1 MFTLKKLIILVL
13 VVWMPVTV
21 HAEDS
26 HVKNMLLDVNLMLT
40 KMDAG
45 GNDEFKSGKAV
56 AVHYNYY
63 FTNWLAADIGL
74 MTTDETLDQSNN
86 DIVGDYRASIQ
97 TSSILLGLKPRYR
110 FSAPYEVYGRLGL
123 LYWQTELEV
132 EEYFSETIPGG
143 TSSATDNGS
152 GYYASIG
159 GAHYVTENVIV
170 LLELRHM
177 KQLDVFEGQTDF
189 PFDLTINALSIGLGY
204 RF

>member
-1 MFTLKKLIILVL
+1 MPTLKKLFIFLL
-13 VVWMPVTV
+13 VVCMPVTV
-21 HAEDS
+21 QAEDS
-26 HVKNMLLDVNLMLT
+26 HVKSMQLDVNLLLT

-45 GNDEFKSGKAV
+45 GNDEFHSGNAV

-63 FTNWLAADIGL
+63 FKNWLAADIAL
-74 MTTDETLDQSNN
+74 MSTDETLDESRT
-86 DIVGDYRASIQ
+86 DVAGDYRASIQ
-97 TSSILLGLKPRYR
+97 TSSFLLGIKPRYR
-110 FSAPYEVYGRLGL
+110 FLAPYEVYGRLGL

-159 GAHYVTENVIV
+159 GAHYVTENII
-170 LLELRHM
+170 LQLELRHM
-177 KQLDVFEGQTDF
+177 KQLDVFAGQSDF
-189 PFDLTINALSIGLGY
+189 PFDLTINALSIGVGY

>member
-1 MFTLKKLIILVL
+1 
-13 VVWMPVTV
+13 MPVAV

-26 HVKNMLLDVNLMLT
+26 HVNNMQLDVNLMLT
-40 KMDAG
+40 GMDAG

-56 AVHYNYY
+56 AIHYSYY
-63 FTNWLAADIGL
+63 LINWLAADIGL
-74 MTTDETLDQSNN
+74 MTTDETLDESRQ

-97 TSSILLGLKPRYR
+97 TSSFLLGIKPRYR
-110 FSAPYEVYGRLGL
+110 FLAPYEVYGRLGL
-123 LYWQTELEV
+123 LYWNTELEV

-159 GAHYVTENVIV
+159 GAHYITENVIV
-170 LLELRHM
+170 QLELRHM

-189 PFDLTINALSIGLGY
+189 PFDLTINALSIGVGY

>member
-1 MFTLKKLIILVL
+1 MFTLKKLFILL
-13 VVWMPVTV
+13 LIFRIPVTA
-21 HAEDS
+21 HAEGPP
-26 HVKNMLLDVNLMLT
+26 VKSMQLDVNLLLT
-40 KMDAG
+40 AMDAG

-56 AVHYNYY
+56 AVHYSYY
-63 FTNWLAADIGL
+63 FKNWLAADIGL
-74 MTTDETLDQSNN
+74 LTTDETLDESRT

-143 TSSATDNGS
+143 TSSATDTGS

-159 GAHYVTENVIV
+159 GAHYITENVIV
-170 LLELRHM
+170 QLELRHM
-177 KQLDVFEGQTDF
+177 KQLDVFEGQSDF

>member
-1 MFTLKKLIILVL
+1 
-13 VVWMPVTV
+13 MPVAV

-26 HVKNMLLDVNLMLT
+26 PVKNMQLDVNLLLT
-40 KMDAG
+40 AMDAG

-63 FTNWLAADIGL
+63 FINWLAADIGL
-74 MTTDETLDQSNN
+74 LTTAETLDESRT
-86 DIVGDYRASIQ
+86 DIVGTYRASIQ

-110 FSAPYEVYGRLGL
+110 FLAPYEVYGRLGL

-132 EEYFSETIPGG
+132 EEYFSEAIPGG
-143 TSSATDNGS
+143 KISATDNGS

-170 LLELRHM
+170 QLELRHM
-177 KQLDVFEGQTDF
+177 KQLDVFAGQTDF

>member
-1 MFTLKKLIILVL
+1 MFTLKKLFIFVL
-13 VVWMPVTV
+13 IVWIPVTA

-26 HVKNMLLDVNLMLT
+26 HIKSMQLDVNLLLT
-40 KMDAG
+40 AMDAG

-74 MTTDETLDQSNN
+74 ITTEKTLDESRK

-97 TSSILLGLKPRYR
+97 TSSILLGLKPRYK
-110 FSAPYEVYGRLGL
+110 FFAPYEVYSRFGL
-123 LYWQTELEV
+123 LYWSTELEV
-132 EEYFSETIPGG
+132 EEYFSESIPGG
-143 TSSATDNGS
+143 KVSATDKGS

-159 GAHYVTENVIV
+159 GSHYITENVIV
-170 LLELRHM
+170 QLELRHM
-177 KQLDVFEGQTDF
+177 KQLDIFEGQSSF
-189 PFDLTINALSIGLGY
+189 PFDLTINALSVGVGY